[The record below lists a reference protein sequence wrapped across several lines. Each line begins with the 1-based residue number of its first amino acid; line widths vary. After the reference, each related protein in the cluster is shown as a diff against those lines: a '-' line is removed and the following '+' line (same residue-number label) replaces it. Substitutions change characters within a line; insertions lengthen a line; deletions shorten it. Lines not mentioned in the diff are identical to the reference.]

1 MSVPAVL
8 PRQSRKK
15 CRWQGMPNSYV
26 FQSKFRFFD
35 IDREKPW
42 KPGEGSSIFEERHLI
57 PLVFIAKQFFFIVL
71 RHRSWG
77 NLRWAWKTHS
87 IEYNSSF
94 FWGTPP
100 NSIGFYCKVGFS
112 HCSTAPVVGVPF
124 GELKK
129 IIFLI
134 QYEKKLIISG
144 DIRNYIFWHQPWKTM
159 KTKGRFILFLW
170 NTT

>member
-1 MSVPAVL
+1 MQLMQVAGNVSL
-8 PRQSRKK
+8 NL
-15 CRWQGMPNSYV
+15 PNSYV

-57 PLVFIAKQFFFIVL
+57 PLVFIAKQFFSLFCDTG
-71 RHRSWG
+71 RGG
-77 NLRWAWKTHS
+77 NLRWAWKTHFL
-87 IEYNSSF
+87 EYNSSF

-100 NSIGFYCKVGFS
+100 NSIGFRCKVGFS

-129 IIFLI
+129 HFLNTI
-134 QYEKKLIISG
+134 WKEINHFG

-159 KTKGRFILFLW
+159 KTKGRFIHFLW

>member
-1 MSVPAVL
+1 MFFNQNLDFLTLTVKAMKTRGRFIHFWGTP
-8 PRQSRKK
+8 
-15 CRWQGMPNSYV
+15 PNSIGFHCKAV
-26 FQSKFRFFD
+26 FCSLFCDTGR
-35 IDREKPW
+35 
-42 KPGEGSSIFEERHLI
+42 G
-57 PLVFIAKQFFFIVL
+57 
-71 RHRSWG
+71 G

-129 IIFLI
+129 IFFLI

-159 KTKGRFILFLW
+159 KTKGRFIHFLW

>member
-1 MSVPAVL
+1 MKT
-8 PRQSRKK
+8 R
-15 CRWQGMPNSYV
+15 G
-26 FQSKFRFFD
+26 RF
-35 IDREKPW
+35 I
-42 KPGEGSSIFEERHLI
+42 H
-57 PLVFIAKQFFFIVL
+57 
-71 RHRSWG
+71 
-77 NLRWAWKTHS
+77 
-87 IEYNSSF
+87 

-100 NSIGFYCKVGFS
+100 NSIGFHCKAVFFHCSATPVVGVTLGELEKLFFLNTIHHFFEPNSIGFHCKVGFS

-159 KTKGRFILFLW
+159 KTKGRFILFFGIQP
-170 NTT
+170 NSTGFHCKIFFS